1 MGSCNSLTTANSFNG
16 SGLRVRLIDI
26 KAAPLQ
32 FGRADGLKSISME
45 VLDSFG
51 IGDIIL
57 KDAQPCEEIV
67 LWHPDPKRDGVI
79 SRTMTIPDRVEEL
92 GKAREVTLDQ
102 GGSESNTWGL
112 EMVVD

>member
-1 MGSCNSLTTANSFNG
+1 M
-16 SGLRVRLIDI
+16 RLIDI

-51 IGDIIL
+51 IGDTIL